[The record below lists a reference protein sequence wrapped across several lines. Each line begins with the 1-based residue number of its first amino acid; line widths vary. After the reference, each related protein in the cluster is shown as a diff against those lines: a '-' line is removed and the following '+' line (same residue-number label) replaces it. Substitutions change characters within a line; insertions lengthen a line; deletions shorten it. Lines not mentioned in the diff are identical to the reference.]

1 MAGASG
7 QGTDVVVP
15 ATRAAAKAERRIEI
29 LAAAARLMAARGFHS
44 VRLDDIGQEVGISG
58 PAMYRYF
65 DSKEGVLAELLV
77 GISERLLAGGQQ
89 VRDAD
94 LAADEVVAGLIA
106 RHVDFVLT
114 EPDLILIQFQDLRSL
129 PEGPRHQVRTL
140 QREYAEIWGDALQAQ
155 QAGLDRTEAR
165 ARVHAVFGLLNSSPR
180 LPVMAAE
187 DLRPILTRMALAAL
201 AA

>member
-1 MAGASG
+1 MTGVSG
-7 QGTDVVVP
+7 EEAVTVT

-44 VRLDDIGQEVGISG
+44 VRLDDIGQAVGISG

-89 VRDAD
+89 VRDAG

-129 PEGPRHQVRTL
+129 PDVPRRQVRTL
-140 QREYAEIWGDALQAQ
+140 QREYAEIWGDALQVQ
-155 QAGLDRTEAR
+155 HPEFDRTEAR

-180 LPVMAAE
+180 LPEMAAE
-187 DLRPILTRMALAAL
+187 ELRPILTKMALAAL